1 MSSVAHSSAVILA
14 EHSRSSFVK
23 APVGTWRTSG
33 LCHDRPRSSLDVF
46 WAVEACSQLQGYRR
60 FREASCLRREGN
72 EPLKAVLVLKHGT
85 CVYRGHGG
93 KYPNSLKLGSRRYQF
108 DVSVGIAQELGR
120 SSRVSFVLRISP
132 LRALG
137 GPVLLSYIYVYV
149 YTYIYVMCTISKEPI
164 GMRCSFS
171 SARPFSIWTLQ
182 NCAC

>member
-1 MSSVAHSSAVILA
+1 M
-14 EHSRSSFVK
+14 
-23 APVGTWRTSG
+23 
-33 LCHDRPRSSLDVF
+33 
-46 WAVEACSQLQGYRR
+46 
-60 FREASCLRREGN
+60 
-72 EPLKAVLVLKHGT
+72 
-85 CVYRGHGG
+85 YRGHGG

-171 SARPFSIWTLQ
+171 SARPFSI
-182 NCAC
+182 